1 MTEVNVGTRVNHQEL
16 VTIQGE
22 PAQIPD
28 PDLLVHLQFCRYAGC
43 PICNMHLRSIT
54 QRHEEI
60 LSAGIRQVAVFHSSV
75 EKMRKFQGEF
85 PFAAVADPYKK
96 LYTEFGVRSSVMAV
110 LDPRAPLAG
119 LRARSVVHSVRGA
132 MGIGEQHRGLPA
144 EFLIGPDGLVLAAKY
159 GRHANDHWS
168 VDELLEL
175 ARSHNGVLARSHNGA
190 LARLAEIRTPA
201 ATPA

>member
-1 MTEVNVGTRVNHQEL
+1 MTKVNVGTCLDHQEL
-16 VTIQGE
+16 VTVQGE
-22 PAQIPD
+22 LAELPD
-28 PDLLVHLQFCRYAGC
+28 PELLVHLQFRRYAGC

-54 QRHEEI
+54 QRHDEI

-75 EKMRKFQGEF
+75 EKVAEFHGEL

-96 LYTEFGVRSSVMAV
+96 LYTEFGVRSSPMAV

-119 LRARSVVHSVRGA
+119 LRAMSGVHSVRGA

-159 GRHANDHWS
+159 GRHANDQWS

-175 ARSHNGVLARSHNGA
+175 ARCHNVARSHDGMP
-190 LARLAEIRTPA
+190 ARRAEARTPV
-201 ATPA
+201 ATPV